1 MIVNLKKEKEKIDT
15 SGFSYTASS
24 SSIHQRRNFFPSCV
38 DNFFDEPDLI
48 REFALSLDMKPS
60 EDGSWPGL
68 RSKSLHEIDNE
79 LHQNIFLKILSV
91 YYDLKYADISWGS
104 GRAFFQSIPKYKGSD
119 SINKGWIHMD
129 NSDELAG
136 LVYLTPNAN
145 PDSGTSLFKLKDEFK
160 ETYVPFA
167 RSPDKH
173 NFYTDRK
180 ITDKNYIKSLEKHNN
195 QFVETVRFQNVYNR
209 LITYDANELHKA
221 NSFECDQS
229 RLTLVFFIRDIKNDN
244 IKRSPLNRVQD
255 KFNFDSQF
263 EKQIN
268 NYKGE

>member
-1 MIVNLKKEKEKIDT
+1 
-15 SGFSYTASS
+15 
-24 SSIHQRRNFFPSCV
+24 
-38 DNFFDEPDLI
+38 
-48 REFALSLDMKPS
+48 
-60 EDGSWPGL
+60 
-68 RSKSLHEIDNE
+68 
-79 LHQNIFLKILSV
+79 
-91 YYDLKYADISWGS
+91 
-104 GRAFFQSIPKYKGSD
+104 
-119 SINKGWIHMD
+119 MD

-145 PDSGTSLFKLKDEFK
+145 PDSGTSL
-160 ETYVPFA
+160 
-167 RSPDKH
+167 
-173 NFYTDRK
+173 
-180 ITDKNYIKSLEKHNN
+180 
-195 QFVETVRFQNVYNR
+195 ETVRFQNLYNR